1 MSGQEIFV
9 IIIVALLLFGADKL
23 PEIARG
29 IGKSMRDFR
38 KATDDIKREFEEST
52 SEIRRDFNEVTNSI
66 TRDVTD
72 ISDNIRSDVNEVTE
86 NLQKEVDEVKNDLD
100 EIKDNLE
107 KDANFDTT
115 KDKVEGKD
123 EDKVKK
129 NYDHPAD
136 DQYNYNYT
144 D

>member
-72 ISDNIRSDVNEVTE
+72 ISDNIRNDVNEVTE

-107 KDANFDTT
+107 KDTHFDTN
-115 KDKVEGKD
+115 KDKIEGKD
-123 EDKVKK
+123 EAEVKK
-129 NYDHPAD
+129 SYDHPAD